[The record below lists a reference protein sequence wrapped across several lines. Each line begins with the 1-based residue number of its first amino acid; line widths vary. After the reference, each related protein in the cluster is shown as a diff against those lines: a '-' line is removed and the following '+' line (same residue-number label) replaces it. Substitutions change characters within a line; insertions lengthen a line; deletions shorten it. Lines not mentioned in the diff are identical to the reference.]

1 MGMDE
6 EFIKYC
12 LFKFF
17 DIIKGNVGMGIGVYD
32 VKIYMELIG
41 GYLQV

>member
-1 MGMDE
+1 MDVD
-6 EFIKYC
+6 FIENR

-41 GYLQV
+41 GKLMV